1 VAIVEMLYNSN
12 ILFFVGTGRSLKD
25 YPKNRLIV
33 WDAEKKEIIYKL
45 TFDCYILSVK
55 VKNDKY

>member
-1 VAIVEMLYNSN
+1 MLYNSN
-12 ILFFVGTGRSLKD
+12 ILFFVGTGQSLKD

-33 WDAEKKEIIYKL
+33 WDAEKKETVYKL

-55 VKNDKY
+55 VKHDKY